1 MALTLST
8 IAFAPVTT
16 PVPGTYHDTS
26 VLTRERRGRDA
37 YRDSRNR
44 GDDRR
49 EDEKDKVLLKLHVD
63 LELEARG

>member
-8 IAFAPVTT
+8 MGFAPVTT
-16 PVPGTYHDTS
+16 SVPGTFHDIS
-26 VLTRERRGRDA
+26 VLTKERRERDA

-44 GDDRR
+44 GDNRR
-49 EDEKDKVLLKLHVD
+49 EDEKDKVLLELHVD